1 MFSERRILM
10 INNKKINTRIL
21 ALILVCITLVAC
33 LCSCTGCDGC
43 TGGEMDPED
52 YAKVTNAVTTAPDS
66 TTQPGTSQ
74 SDVILPQNPINFEE
88 LNKLNPDL
96 YAWIRIPGTSIDNPV
111 AQSSDGDD
119 NFYLHHN
126 YLGNYEFAGTIYSQR
141 HNTKYFIDRVT
152 VLYGHNMLNG
162 TMFADLHKFSDEEF
176 FEDNRTIYIYTDGH
190 IFTYEIFAAYEY
202 DDRHILNSFNFYDD
216 EVYQQYLDDCLN
228 PHYSN
233 ANVLDDI
240 TLTTEDKI
248 ITLST
253 CTNYNSNRRYLVQGV
268 LINDEKTQ

>member
-1 MFSERRILM
+1 M
-10 INNKKINTRIL
+10 IKTSKLKLHITALLLICTAL
-21 ALILVCITLVAC
+21 AAC
-33 LCSCTGCDGC
+33 LLSGCDGC
-43 TGGEMDPED
+43 TGGKMDPDD
-52 YAKVTNAVTTAPDS
+52 YAKVTNAVTTAPVTSAPD
-66 TTQPGTSQ
+66 TSQ
-74 SDVILPQNPINFEE
+74 EPVVLPQNPINFEE

-111 AQSSDGDD
+111 AQSSNGDD
-119 NFYLHHN
+119 NYYLHHN

-162 TMFADLHKFSDEEF
+162 TMFADLHNFSNEKFFNE
-176 FEDNRTIYIYTDGH
+176 NRTIYIYTDGH

-202 DDRHILNSFNFYDD
+202 DDRHILNSFEFHED
-216 EVYQQYLDDCLN
+216 EVYQQYLNDCLN
-228 PHYSN
+228 PRYSN
-233 ANVLDDI
+233 ANVLEGLE
-240 TLTTEDKI
+240 LTTEDKI

-268 LINDEKTQ
+268 LINDERTQ